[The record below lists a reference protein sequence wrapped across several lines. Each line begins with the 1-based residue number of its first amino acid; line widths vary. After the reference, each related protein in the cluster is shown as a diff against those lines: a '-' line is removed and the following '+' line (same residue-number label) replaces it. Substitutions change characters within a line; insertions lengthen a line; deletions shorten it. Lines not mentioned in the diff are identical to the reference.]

1 MPTRQ
6 EDYLIRQAK
15 AIAAMIARI
24 AGLRVGGELDQARTE
39 LEEAYSL
46 LLGSKGALLRR
57 VDSRTAAGL
66 LGSRDRIEALAQ
78 LLNEEAAQ
86 EADENRRAS
95 LSRRAAE
102 LQIEAQRLDSAN
114 PRHPN

>member
-1 MPTRQ
+1 MPTRE

-15 AIAAMIARI
+15 AIAAIIARV
-24 AGLRVGGELDQARTE
+24 AGLRVGGELDQARIE

-66 LGSRDRIEALAQ
+66 LGARERIEAFAQ
-78 LLNEEAAQ
+78 LLREEAEQ
-86 EADENRRAS
+86 EADEDRRVS

-102 LQIEAQRLDSAN
+102 LQAEAERLAWA
-114 PRHPN
+114 